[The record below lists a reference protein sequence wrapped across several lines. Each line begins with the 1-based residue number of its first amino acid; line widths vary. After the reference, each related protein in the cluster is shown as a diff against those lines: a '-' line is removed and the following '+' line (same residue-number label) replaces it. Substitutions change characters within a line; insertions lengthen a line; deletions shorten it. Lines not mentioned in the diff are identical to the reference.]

1 MVSIESEV
9 MSTARSLGIEEE
21 LQVIDAETLRLAFR
35 APQLLN
41 RLPDRGFAAELQRS
55 TIETNTAV
63 CPSLDGLS
71 REVQAL
77 RSDLITAANHQGL
90 VVAAA
95 GTAPLSSVAD
105 LELTAL
111 GRYSRMQQD
120 YRLLVDQHLVCGLQV
135 HVDVEDPD
143 LAVRLIPWVE
153 SALPTLLALSA
164 SSPFFEGQDTG
175 YASVRTVIWQR
186 WPTAGRTPRLGTY
199 AEYLEL
205 IQGLIDASVISDDK
219 MAYFDVRPSP
229 HLPTL
234 ELRVCDS
241 CPLVDDTILIAGL
254 FRAAVQRAIDA
265 ESTGDPSPN
274 RSGPL
279 YRAAMW
285 RAARSGLSGT
295 LIDGGPEPAALP
307 ATEVVGHLIQ
317 DLRPQLEDSGD
328 WEVISEL
335 TAAAMARGTS
345 SERQRARYAER
356 GRADDVVRQLIR
368 ETEGRADG
376 PRSMTRWSASY
387 RVPAA
392 DEAVHPTGTPYS
404 TYEPIFEVLEQFDP
418 AETSIRATRA
428 EDQGLT
434 FGVGGEQR
442 PFPVDL
448 VPRVIPAHEWAV
460 LAVGLTQRARAIEA
474 YLRDAYGRA
483 EIVRDGV
490 MAPEVITSCSAWR
503 PEGRLLPDDV
513 VRAPVIGFD
522 LVRDAIGGWRVL
534 EDNARVPSGVGYAV
548 AIRRLMHEV
557 MPELVA
563 AVPMRNAEDA
573 LALIGRTLRGCAS
586 VADPTVAL
594 LSEGADN
601 SGWFEHRLIAEG
613 VGLLLAQPSEV
624 EVKGDKVVVGG
635 RQVDVVYLRLGC
647 ELVDLVDVS
656 GRPIGAQVLDAAQQ
670 GNVVVVNAP
679 GNGIADDK
687 AMYCYVPDLIAY
699 YLRERPLLAPVPTYR
714 CADPDERMVV
724 LDRLDALVT
733 KPVGGYGGS
742 GVLIGPEA
750 SQSELVRRSKEI
762 IADPGAWVAQE
773 VVALSTLPTLV
784 AGRLEPRHV
793 DLRAFVYL
801 TGTGAGEAELAGL
814 ALTRVAPAGSMV
826 VNSSRGGGA
835 KDTWVLL
842 DQDDD
847 LREGGKHVWSRR

>member
-1 MVSIESEV
+1 

-21 LQVIDAETLRLAFR
+21 LQVIDADTFRLAFR

-41 RLPDRGFAAELQRS
+41 RLPDKGFSAELQRS
-55 TIETNTAV
+55 TVETNTAV
-63 CPSLDGLS
+63 CSSLDGLS
-71 REVQAL
+71 REVQGL
-77 RSDLITAANHQGL
+77 RSDVITAANHQGL
-90 VVAAA
+90 AVAAA
-95 GTAPLSSVAD
+95 GTAPLSSAAD

-135 HVDVEDPD
+135 HVEVKDAD

-153 SALPTLLALSA
+153 SALPTLLALST

-186 WPTAGRTPRLGTY
+186 WPTAGRTPRLKTY
-199 AEYLEL
+199 AEY
-205 IQGLIDASVISDDK
+205 QGLIQSLIDSSVISDDK

-229 HLPTL
+229 NFPTL

-254 FRAAVQRAIDA
+254 FRAAVERAIDA
-265 ESTGDPSPN
+265 ESTGGKRPN

-285 RAARSGLSGT
+285 RAARSGLSDT
-295 LIDGGPEPAALP
+295 LIDGRPESAALP
-307 ATEVVGHLIQ
+307 ASEVVGHLVD
-317 DLRPQLEDSGD
+317 DLRPQLEESGD

-335 TAAAMARGTS
+335 TAAAMARGSS

-356 GRADDVVRQLIR
+356 GRVDDVVRHLLR
-368 ETEGRADG
+368 ETEGRTDG
-376 PRSMTRWSASY
+376 PRSRTRWSASY
-387 RVPAA
+387 RVPVA
-392 DEAVHPTGTPYS
+392 DEAVHPTGIPYS
-404 TYEPIFEVLEQFDP
+404 TYEPIFKLLEQFDP
-418 AETSIRATRA
+418 AETSIRAARA
-428 EDQGLT
+428 RDKGLT

-448 VPRVIPAHEWAV
+448 VPRAIPAHEWAV

-483 EIVRDGV
+483 EIVRDGA
-490 MAPEVITSCSAWR
+490 MAPEVITGCSAWR

-534 EDNARVPSGVGYAV
+534 EDNARVPSGVGYAL

-557 MPELVA
+557 MPELFA
-563 AVPMRNAEDA
+563 SAPMRNAEDA
-573 LALIGRTLRGCAS
+573 LALIGRTLRGCSPVSDA
-586 VADPTVAL
+586 TVAL

-601 SGWFEHRLIAEG
+601 SGWFEHRLIAEE

-624 EVKGDKVVVGG
+624 EVKGDRVVIGG
-635 RQVDVVYLRLGC
+635 RRVDVVYLRLGC
-647 ELVDLVDVS
+647 ELIDLVDVG
-656 GRPIGAQVLDAAQQ
+656 GRPVGAQLLDAAQQ

-699 YLRERPLLAPVPTYR
+699 YLGERPLLAPVPTYR
-714 CADPDERMVV
+714 CADPSERAVV

-750 SQSELVRRSKEI
+750 SRSELSRRSKEI
-762 IADPGAWVAQE
+762 MADPGAWVAQE

-784 AGRLEPRHV
+784 DGRLEPRHV

-801 TGTGAGEAELAGL
+801 TVTGAGEAELAGL

-842 DQDDD
+842 DDD
-847 LREGGKHVWSRR
+847 LGGGGEHVRSRR

>member
-1 MVSIESEV
+1 MP
-9 MSTARSLGIEEE
+9 TARSLGIEEE
-21 LQVIDAETLRLAFR
+21 LQVIDADTLQLAFR

-55 TIETNTAV
+55 TVETNTAV
-63 CPSLDGLS
+63 CDSLDGLS

-77 RSDLITAANHQGL
+77 RTDLITAANHQGL
-90 VVAAA
+90 AVAAA
-95 GTAPLSSVAD
+95 GTAPLSSAAD

-135 HVDVEDPD
+135 HVDVEDSD

-186 WPTAGRTPRLGTY
+186 WPTAGRTPRLETY
-199 AEYLEL
+199 AEYQDL
-205 IQGLIDASVISDDK
+205 IQSLIDASVISDDK

-241 CPLVDDTILIAGL
+241 CPLVDDAILIAGL
-254 FRAAVQRAIDA
+254 FRAAVERAIDA
-265 ESTGDPSPN
+265 ESTGATRPN

-295 LIDGGPEPAALP
+295 LIDGGPEPVALP
-307 ATEVVGHLIQ
+307 ATEVVGHLVD

-345 SERQRARYAER
+345 SERQRDRYAER
-356 GRADDVVRQLIR
+356 GRVDDIVRQLIR

-376 PRSMTRWSASY
+376 PRSRTRWSASY
-387 RVPAA
+387 LAPAA
-392 DEAVHPTGTPYS
+392 DEAVHPTGIPYS
-404 TYEPIFEVLEQFDP
+404 TYQPIFKVLEQFDP

-428 EDQGLT
+428 RDQGLT

-460 LAVGLTQRARAIEA
+460 LALGLTQRARAIEA

-490 MAPEVITSCSAWR
+490 MAPDVITSCSGWR

-548 AIRRLMHEV
+548 AMRRLMHEV
-557 MPELVA
+557 MPELFA
-563 AVPMRNAEDA
+563 AVHMRNADDA
-573 LALIGRTLRGCAS
+573 LALIGRTLRGCS
-586 VADPTVAL
+586 PLADPTVAL

-601 SGWFEHRLIAEG
+601 SGWFEHRLIAEE

-624 EVKGDKVVVGG
+624 EVKGDTVVVGG
-635 RQVDVVYLRLGC
+635 RQVDVLYLRLGC

-714 CADPDERMVV
+714 CADPDERTVV

-750 SQSELVRRSKEI
+750 SPSELDRRSKEI
-762 IADPGAWVAQE
+762 TADPGAWVAQE
-773 VVALSTLPTLV
+773 VVTLSTLPTLV

-801 TGTGAGEAELAGL
+801 TGTGAGQAELAGL

-826 VNSSRGGGA
+826 VNSTRGGGA

-842 DQDDD
+842 DRDGD
-847 LREGGKHVWSRR
+847 LRGGGAHVRSRR